1 VLRLTGQSSRTTV
14 GILSAR
20 TVYCEPV
27 DLHVHLIG
35 NGLKGSG
42 CRVQRV
48 WWQEPFLQAMA
59 HAIGLAI
66 DSRRPDFDEAYVE
79 RLRSWLDQSSL
90 AGVVLLACDDVYQ
103 EDGTPRPDLSRLYVP
118 NQYVFE
124 IARRDARF
132 LPAISVHPARKDA
145 IDVLEAGV
153 EAGAVLLKL
162 LPCVQIVDPGVARY
176 RPFWKRMAE
185 LKLPLLAH
193 TGGEFSLPTYRPDLC
208 GPLTLRPVLEQGVTV
223 IAAHCGAPALPWHRD
238 FSGDFLKLRD
248 AFPNLYG
255 DISALCQPVH
265 FKTLSRVRK
274 DSERILYGSDY
285 PVVPSVFWSL
295 AFRWISPRDAQRIWK
310 IPNPLQRKLE
320 LTRALGFPDTIYSGV
335 YDVLR
340 QTPGLAKVRARASG
354 LRA

>member
-1 VLRLTGQSSRTTV
+1 
-14 GILSAR
+14 LSTR
-20 TVYCEPV
+20 SNYCEPV

-48 WWQEPFLQAMA
+48 WWQEPFVRIMA
-59 HAIGLAI
+59 RSIGLTM
-66 DSRRPDFDEAYVE
+66 DPRSPDLDEAYVQQ
-79 RLRSWLDQSSL
+79 LRSWLDQSSL
-90 AGVVLLACDDVYQ
+90 AAVVLLACDDVYQ

-124 IARRDARF
+124 IALQDPRL

-162 LPCVQIVDPGVARY
+162 LPCVQIVDPGLERY
-176 RPFWKRMAE
+176 RLFWKRMAD
-185 LKLPLLAH
+185 LQLPLLAH

-208 GPLTLRPVLEQGVTV
+208 NPLCLRPVLEQGVTV
-223 IAAHCGAPALPWHRD
+223 IAAHCGAPALPCHRD
-238 FSGDFLKLRD
+238 FSGDFLDLRD

-265 FKTLSRVRK
+265 FKTLSRVRE
-274 DSERILYGSDY
+274 DPERILYGSDY
-285 PVVPSVFWSL
+285 PVVPSVFWSRV
-295 AFRWISPRDAQRIWK
+295 FRWISPRDAQRISN
-310 IPNPLQRKLE
+310 IRNPLQRRIE
-320 LTRALGFPDTIYSGV
+320 LTRVLGFPDTIFSGV

-340 QTPGLAKVRARASG
+340 QTPALAKVRAGAG
-354 LRA
+354 TLRS